1 MYHIIHNHIMIQY
14 NHFEYGLN
22 LCRTLKLLAFKGAKA
37 YFKAT
42 NSDSLGSIS
51 QRLSSI
57 SFPILV
63 AIDGCDSDF
72 RDNETEALLE
82 KPQYFFMLLKPAP
95 SDDDTAI
102 LTAQAEMKANAL
114 QIQAKLI
121 AEYENNLNGLQ
132 GLMID
137 TFTIRGIGPIGDSL
151 YGVIMA
157 FNIERGIGKKLNAD
171 FWV

>member
-1 MYHIIHNHIMIQY
+1 MVHY
-14 NHFEYGLN
+14 NHFGYGQTLST
-22 LCRTLKLLAFKGAKA
+22 TLKVFSAKAAKA

-57 SFPILV
+57 SWPILV

-72 RDNETEALLE
+72 HDNGAEALLK
-82 KPQYFFMLLKPAP
+82 KPQYFFMLLKPAA
-95 SDDDTAI
+95 SDNDDAI
-102 LTAQAEMKANAL
+102 LAAQAEMEANAL

-121 AEYENNLNGLQ
+121 TESENSQNGLH
-132 GLMID
+132 GLMINS
-137 TFTIRGIGPIGDSL
+137 FTIRGIGPIGDSL

-157 FNIERGIGKKLNAD
+157 FNIEYGIGTKINASY
-171 FWV
+171 WV

>member
-1 MYHIIHNHIMIQY
+1 MVHY
-14 NHFEYGLN
+14 NHFGYGQTLST
-22 LCRTLKLLAFKGAKA
+22 TLKVFSAKAAKA

-72 RDNETEALLE
+72 RDNGTEALLK

-95 SDDDTAI
+95 SDDDAAI
-102 LTAQAEMKANAL
+102 LAAQAEMEANAL

-121 AEYENNLNGLQ
+121 TEAESNLNGLH
-132 GLMID
+132 GLLID
-137 TFTIRGIGPIGDSL
+137 SFTIRGIGPIGDSL
-151 YGVIMA
+151 YGVIMG
-157 FNIERGIGKKLNAD
+157 FNIEYGIGTKLKSEY
-171 FWV
+171 WV

>member
-1 MYHIIHNHIMIQY
+1 LYHKFKVMAQY
-14 NHFEYGLN
+14 NHFTYGLS
-22 LCRTLKLLAFKGAKA
+22 LIQKLKIFELKKEKA

-57 SFPILV
+57 SFPVLV

-72 RDNETEALLE
+72 HDNNTEALLE
-82 KPQYFFMLLKPAP
+82 KPQYFFMLLKPAS
-95 SDDDTAI
+95 SDNDTAI
-102 LTAQAEMKANAL
+102 LAAQAEMKANAL

-121 AEYENNLNGLQ
+121 TDSEYNLNGLH
-132 GLMID
+132 GLLID
-137 TFTIRGIGPIGDSL
+137 TFSIRGIGPIGDSL

-157 FNIERGIGKKLNAD
+157 FNIEYGIGTKVNAD
-171 FWV
+171 YWV